1 MMFADV
7 ILPYNMFM
15 RLSIEDLAKLWSA
28 VFLFKFAWDTCT
40 EKIDALKG
48 DPSYESQ

>member
-1 MMFADV
+1 V
-7 ILPYNMFM
+7 ILPHDMFM

-28 VFLFKFAWDTCT
+28 VFLFKFAWDICI

-48 DPSYESQ
+48 PAS